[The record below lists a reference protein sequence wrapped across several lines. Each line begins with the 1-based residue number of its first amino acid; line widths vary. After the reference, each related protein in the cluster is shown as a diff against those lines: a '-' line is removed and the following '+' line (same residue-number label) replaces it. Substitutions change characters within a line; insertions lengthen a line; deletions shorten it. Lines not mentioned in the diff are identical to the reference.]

1 MRRVSDGFTTAATT
15 FAGRVAPGSSGS
27 PGAPVRLAAVHL
39 SWGSSAAS
47 TIRINLVYGL
57 DTSATPESTLGL
69 VIPDSSGGNNVT
81 VPVGVLANWWE
92 LSLPTTMARGCVGIV
107 YGD

>member
-15 FAGRVAPGSSGS
+15 FAGRAAPGSSGS
-27 PGAPVRLAAVHL
+27 PGAPVRIAAVHL
-39 SWGSSAAS
+39 SWGSSIAS
-47 TIRINLVYGL
+47 TIPINLVYGL

-69 VIPDSSGGNNVT
+69 AIPDSSGINNVT

-92 LSLPTTMARGCVGIV
+92 LAAPTTQARGWLGIV